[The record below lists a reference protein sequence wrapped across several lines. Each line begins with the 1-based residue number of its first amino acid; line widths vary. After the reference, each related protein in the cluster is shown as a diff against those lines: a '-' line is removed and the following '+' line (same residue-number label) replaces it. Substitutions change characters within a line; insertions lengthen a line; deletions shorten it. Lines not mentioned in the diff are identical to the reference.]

1 MIPPANAR
9 LMHPLI
15 PRSQLHVFR
24 GGHLGLVTEA
34 AGVAP
39 VIGGFLAGGAG
50 SSRAG

>member
-1 MIPPANAR
+1 
-9 LMHPLI
+9 MHSLI
-15 PRSQLHVFR
+15 PRAQLHVFR

-34 AGVAP
+34 AELAP